1 MFKVANADII
11 SKSYKIAENVVSLPA
26 KYTKQSG

>member
-1 MFKVANADII
+1 MPILF